1 MKTARLLD
9 PRTVEPKTPSEPLR
23 LPVEILRKLRLF
35 THLRRREVKRLRRW
49 AFFDL

>member
-1 MKTARLLD
+1 MKHATMHDTKAHTLKEAGDAIRF
-9 PRTVEPKTPSEPLR
+9 
-23 LPVEILRKLRLF
+23 PVEILRKLRML

>member
-1 MKTARLLD
+1 MKAARTFDARIHD
-9 PRTVEPKTPSEPLR
+9 PKSVSEPFR
-23 LPVEILRKLRLF
+23 FPVEILRKLRIL